1 MTVRAHLV
9 RVFALLGIL
18 STPGVGAAQTDDVPM
33 LGKID
38 KAQTVVGTGGIT
50 GVYYPVGGALCA
62 SVNRTRPAHG
72 VRCTV
77 QPSAGSVAN
86 IEDIRAGR
94 RQFAIVQSDVHFNA
108 YKGVGS
114 FKERGAFT
122 KLRSVFSLYP
132 ESLTIVANPASGIN
146 GFEDL
151 KGKKVNVGPTGSGV
165 RATLDAVMGKVGWTY
180 AQFADAAD
188 IPQPKLPASLCARQV
203 DAVVYLAGHPNSA
216 VQEVT
221 NSCPSTIIPVSGEN
235 VDRLVAEN
243 PYYGHAVVPGGYYRN
258 NDTDVKT
265 FGVLAT
271 VVTSED
277 VPADVVY
284 TVVRAVFEDLPA
296 VQKMHMALNR
306 LNKTAMVH
314 AGLTAPLHEGAVRYF
329 RETGLLPSE

>member
-1 MTVRAHLV
+1 MTVRTPLV
-9 RVFALLGIL
+9 RVFALLGVL
-18 STPGVGAAQTDDVPM
+18 ALPGTAAAQGDDPPT
-33 LGKID
+33 LGRID
-38 KAQTVVGTGGIT
+38 KEHVTIGTGGIT

-62 SVNRTRPAHG
+62 SINRARPSHG
-72 VRCTV
+72 VRCSV

-94 RQFAIVQSDVHFNA
+94 RQFAIVQSDVHFSA
-108 YKGVGS
+108 YKGSGS
-114 FKERGAFT
+114 FKERGPFT

-132 ESLTIVANPASGIN
+132 ESLTIVTNPSSGIQ

-151 KGKKVNVGPTGSGV
+151 KGKRVNVGPTGSGV
-165 RATLDAVMGKVGWTY
+165 RATLDAMMGKVGWSY
-180 AQFADAAD
+180 SQFAEATD
-188 IPQPKLPASLCARQV
+188 IAQPKLPASLCARQV
-203 DAVVYLAGHPNSA
+203 DAIVYLAGHPNSA

-221 NSCPSTIIPVSGEN
+221 NSCPSTIIPVSGDSVN
-235 VDRLVAEN
+235 KLVAEN

-284 TVVRAVFEDLPA
+284 TMVREVFEDLPA
-296 VQKMHMALNR
+296 VQKMHMALSR
-306 LNKTAMVH
+306 LNKTSMVH
-314 AGLTAPLHEGAVRYF
+314 AGLTAPLHEGAVRYY
-329 RETGLLPSE
+329 REIGLLPSE